1 MKLTFLGCGSGYT
14 PQLRNT
20 NAYFVK
26 DDTFFLI
33 DCGFTTFD
41 QLIRLEDF
49 TKVKK
54 FVILLTHLHA
64 DHCGSLSMTISYS
77 FNILKR
83 VPTLIFPLTTV
94 VDLLTLMGIP
104 SEQYVLKSEMQ
115 KIEGIVVQPVEVQHT
130 PLMRCFGYVLEDEEK
145 SIYYSGDSSLIPQN
159 IIKAFHDSKINEL
172 YQDTTYIKG
181 EHPSHAT
188 LDYLDAVIQS
198 EFKHKVYC
206 MHLDYDFK
214 EEVEMR
220 GYQVVYCYTA
230 NKQMS

>member
-14 PQLRNT
+14 PQLSNT

-41 QLIRLEDF
+41 QLIRLDEF
-49 TKVKK
+49 ITAKK

-104 SEQYVLKSEMQ
+104 SEQYILKSEMQ
-115 KIEGIVVQPVEVQHT
+115 KIEGLVAQPVEVQHT
-130 PLMRCFGYVLEDEEK
+130 PLMRCFGYVLQDEEK
-145 SIYYSGDSSLIPQN
+145 SIYYSGDSSLIPQS
-159 IIKAFHDSKINEL
+159 IIKALHDSKIDEL

-181 EHPSHAT
+181 THPSHAT
-188 LDYLDAVIQS
+188 LDYLDAVIQPG
-198 EFKHKVYC
+198 FKHKVYC
-206 MHLDYDFK
+206 MHFDYDFR
-214 EEVEMR
+214 EEVKMR